1 MGFLR
6 AVRRDDLRE
15 GDTRGVCVRGRP
27 VLLVC
32 LAGQVLA
39 YEDRCAH
46 LGLPVSEGCLEGTT
60 LTCAAHAWQYDLLTG
75 RGTNP
80 ASVALR
86 SLPVRVEAGDVLVD
100 VDAIRRRP

>member
-1 MGFLR
+1 VAFARVL
-6 AVRRDDLRE
+6 RRDELWDGE
-15 GDTRGVCVRGRP
+15 KRGVCVRGCP

-32 LAGQVLA
+32 IAGEVLA

-46 LGLPVSEGCLEGTT
+46 LGLRVSEGCLEGAT
-60 LTCAAHAWQYDLLTG
+60 LTCAAHAWQYDLRTG

-86 SLPVRVEAGDVLVD
+86 PVPVRIEDGDVLVD
-100 VDAIRRRP
+100 VDGVRRRS